1 MTVRSA
7 TVCHD
12 GLLFISACHHVPLA
26 AWPPATCAL
35 GESQSDTLAGELE
48 RGHAVGVSRGKLLA
62 AAVVLSRPEACRS
75 PDLAGT
81 QGASRQAFLV
91 CLEWPSRQAPLAGVL
106 SLPGKILLPGPCLFT
121 LNALFLNGSKGTHG
135 GLWRSSSKPCR
146 AALQLPVHKFGIL
159 GYPYSST
166 PTGAPGPG
174 PYTVPS
180 AVGPGPKQCTG
191 TRGLGH
197 AESNSAPT
205 AHAQNGTRQTRR
217 RGRDRGWRAWG

>member
-1 MTVRSA
+1 M
-7 TVCHD
+7 
-12 GLLFISACHHVPLA
+12 
-26 AWPPATCAL
+26 
-35 GESQSDTLAGELE
+35 
-48 RGHAVGVSRGKLLA
+48 GVSHGKLLA

-106 SLPGKILLPGPCLFT
+106 SLPGKILLPGPWLAFPASSSCRGLGLST
-121 LNALFLNGSKGTHG
+121 LFLNGLQGNHRGS
-135 GLWRSSSKPCR
+135 WRSPGKPCR
-146 AALQLPVHKFGIL
+146 GALQLPVHEFGIL

-166 PTGAPGPG
+166 PTGAPWRG

-180 AVGPGPKQCTG
+180 TVGPGPKQCTG

-197 AESNSAPT
+197 AAYLSAPT

>member
-1 MTVRSA
+1 MQKVTVRSA

-26 AWPPATCAL
+26 ARPPATCAL

-62 AAVVLSRPEACRS
+62 AAVVLSSLEACRS
-75 PDLAGT
+75 PVLVGT

-106 SLPGKILLPGPCLFT
+106 SLPGKLLLPGPWLAFPASSSCRGLGLST
-121 LNALFLNGSKGTHG
+121 LFLNGLQRNHRGAWWSPG
-135 GLWRSSSKPCR
+135 KPCR
-146 AALQLPVHKFGIL
+146 GALQLPMHEFGIL

-166 PTGAPGPG
+166 PTRWL
-174 PYTVPS
+174 
-180 AVGPGPKQCTG
+180 
-191 TRGLGH
+191 RGFICFV
-197 AESNSAPT
+197 
-205 AHAQNGTRQTRR
+205 
-217 RGRDRGWRAWG
+217 

>member
-26 AWPPATCAL
+26 ARPPATCAL

-48 RGHAVGVSRGKLLA
+48 HGHAVGVSRGKLLA

-91 CLEWPSRQAPLAGVL
+91 CLAWSSRQAPLAGVS
-106 SLPGKILLPGPCLFT
+106 SLPGKLPFPVPRLAFP
-121 LNALFLNGSKGTHG
+121 A
-135 GLWRSSSKPCR
+135 SSSC
-146 AALQLPVHKFGIL
+146 
-159 GYPYSST
+159 
-166 PTGAPGPG
+166 
-174 PYTVPS
+174 
-180 AVGPGPKQCTG
+180 
-191 TRGLGH
+191 RGLGW
-197 AESNSAPT
+197 SSQQAPLAGALVGLPGKLLLSGPWFEYFVLKWSSREPRRVLAVTRQALPRDAAT
-205 AHAQNGTRQTRR
+205 ARAQVRGTRVPLL
-217 RGRDRGWRAWG
+217 